1 MRICESSSAELFREA
16 ASFFLD
22 DVNTRISD
30 LETNAQMF
38 GADLV
43 RVTKKKIFERYI
55 NFIRDVIESGSGISL
70 NDIRDMINDKE
81 TIFITNSEV
90 KTYLTETFESE
101 IQFAPS
107 ERKKESHMVF
117 SSSTSTD
124 DVMKRLRSI
133 DSTKLAA
140 KKIRDVFLAMDFN
153 LQDKFCDIENLRNSW
168 EQFCI
173 PDELITFFGTLFNIN
188 YATLKPNFPN
198 QIIWKMMITWRKC
211 N

>member
-16 ASFFLD
+16 GSFFLD
-22 DVNTRISD
+22 DVYTCISD

-43 RVTKKKIFERYI
+43 RVTKKKILERYI
-55 NFIRDVIESGSGISL
+55 DFIRDVIESGSGISL
-70 NDIRDMINDKE
+70 NDIRGMSNDKE
-81 TIFITNSEV
+81 TIFIANSEV
-90 KTYLTETFESE
+90 KSYLTETFGSE

-107 ERKKESHMVF
+107 ERKKESHMVS

-153 LQDKFCDIENLRNSW
+153 LQDKFCDAENLRNSW
-168 EQFCI
+168 EQF
-173 PDELITFFGTLFNIN
+173 
-188 YATLKPNFPN
+188 
-198 QIIWKMMITWRKC
+198 
-211 N
+211 